1 MRLTGRSL
9 GAPALAIAGLTYL
22 SACSSRDS
30 SSPPIGS
37 GAMTT
42 ASTGGGSG
50 SSLAS
55 SGEVDA
61 GSSRRGGSGGV
72 NAEGGSAGTPGSGA
86 TTGSGGGGASAGA
99 VGSAGVSAGDDSST
113 ATGGSTDDAGVDAV
127 AEVGAPCST
136 NPGTALQFE
145 GQTPDLVRA
154 TIAQLPIGRA
164 SRTIELWAYFDGT
177 PSSWVNEHGLFETGD
192 NEGIAGM
199 QCHEFALNST
209 AWGSG
214 QTLAMLHPYGNCNSV
229 DNFFNL
235 PADTFPQNSKTGWVH
250 ISFGYDMTA
259 NSFQFTINGNAML
272 DIGTGAGAAGRT
284 HPEDNWPAEPG
295 WGTTS
300 YPAGNWLSIGTT
312 PQFAGP
318 TGWQGKIDEFRVWS
332 IFRTAADIRTNMR
345 VMLRGDEPGLVA
357 YYKFDEGTGTTIA
370 DATGD
375 PTNDAHMVLTQGYA
389 MTPPKWVTSDIP
401 GTFTCAP

>member
-1 MRLTGRSL
+1 
-9 GAPALAIAGLTYL
+9 
-22 SACSSRDS
+22 
-30 SSPPIGS
+30 
-37 GAMTT
+37 MTT
-42 ASTGGGSG
+42 
-50 SSLAS
+50 
-55 SGEVDA
+55 
-61 GSSRRGGSGGV
+61 
-72 NAEGGSAGTPGSGA
+72 GSAGTPGSGG
-86 TTGSGGGGASAGA
+86 TTGSEGGGETSTGSAGYTSGSGGG
-99 VGSAGVSAGDDSST
+99 DSST
-113 ATGGSTDDAGVDAV
+113 AAGDASDDAGVDAV
-127 AEVGAPCST
+127 AEVGGTCNTS
-136 NPGTALQFE
+136 PGMALQFQ

-192 NEGIAGM
+192 NEGIGGM

-209 AWGSG
+209 AWGAG
-214 QTLAMLHPYGNCNSV
+214 QALAMLHPYGNCNSV

-235 PADTFPQNSKTGWVH
+235 PADTFPQNSKSGWVH
-250 ISFGYDMTA
+250 ISFGYDMAA

-284 HPEDNWPAEPG
+284 HPENSWPAEPG
-295 WGTTS
+295 WSTTS

-318 TGWQGKIDEFRVWS
+318 TGWQGKIDELRVWS
-332 IFRTAADIRTNMR
+332 IFRTAADVRANMR

-375 PTNDAHMVLTQGYA
+375 AANDAHMVATQGYA
-389 MTPPKWVTSDIP
+389 MTPPKWVSSDIP
-401 GTFTCAP
+401 GSFTCAP

>member
-1 MRLTGRSL
+1 M
-9 GAPALAIAGLTYL
+9 
-22 SACSSRDS
+22 
-30 SSPPIGS
+30 
-37 GAMTT
+37 
-42 ASTGGGSG
+42 
-50 SSLAS
+50 
-55 SGEVDA
+55 
-61 GSSRRGGSGGV
+61 
-72 NAEGGSAGTPGSGA
+72 
-86 TTGSGGGGASAGA
+86 
-99 VGSAGVSAGDDSST
+99 
-113 ATGGSTDDAGVDAV
+113 
-127 AEVGAPCST
+127 
-136 NPGTALQFE
+136 ALQFE

-154 TIAQLPIGRA
+154 TIANLPTGRA
-164 SRTIELWAYFDGT
+164 SRTIELWAYFDGSS
-177 PSSWVNEHGLFETGD
+177 SSWVNEHGLFETGN
-192 NEGIAGM
+192 NEGMGGM

-209 AWGSG
+209 AWGPG

-235 PADTFPQNSKTGWVH
+235 PADTFPANSKAGWVH
-250 ISFGYDMTA
+250 ISFAYDMTA

-284 HPEDNWPAEPG
+284 HPETDWPAEPG

-318 TGWQGKIDEFRVWS
+318 TGWQGKIDELRVWS
-332 IFRTAADIRTNMR
+332 VFRTAADIQANMR
-345 VMLRGDEPGLVA
+345 VMLKGNEPGLVA

-375 PTNDAHMVLTQGYA
+375 PTNVAQMVPTQGFA